1 VVDVI
6 EAAGAE
12 PEVVVKATH
21 VGFRPV
27 LRIPGAPRLVTGA
40 VVGRMPIGMLSLAVL
55 LLVHEQYGSF
65 ALAGLTVG
73 AMAFGTVVA
82 APVQGALIDRIGVR
96 RVLVPVAL
104 GQGTATAALAAAAVA
119 GLPLVL
125 VVLVALAVGVLTPPL
140 SATLRMTW
148 MHLIDDGPV
157 RDAAFALDAMTTQLL
172 FALAPLLTAAI
183 IAIASAAATVVVSGL
198 VTVAGTV
205 IFAGSAPVVAAGRA
219 RVEGRDGGAPD
230 VGRLRSMAATMSP
243 GLRAV
248 LATVLLVGWAGGSIE
263 VGLPALAV
271 ERGSPAVS
279 GVLVGL
285 WCCGGVVGGWFYGRR
300 SWKASIEARHQ
311 VAAAAAALLVL
322 PLIAAH
328 TIAVAVVL
336 SFVAGL
342 PWAALF
348 ACQYRMVA
356 EQAPPRA
363 MTEAFTWSISALIA
377 GTAIGTSTGGAMASA
392 LGPSICFVQAAVV
405 VGSLVVW
412 DWLRGRR

>member
-1 VVDVI
+1 MV
-6 EAAGAE
+6 
-12 PEVVVKATH
+12 
-21 VGFRPV
+21 
-27 LRIPGAPRLVTGA
+27 
-40 VVGRMPIGMLSLAVL
+40 SLAGL
-55 LLVHEQYGSF
+55 LLIHEKYGSF

-73 AMAFGTVVA
+73 AIALGTVVA
-82 APVQGALIDRIGVR
+82 APFQGALIDRIGAS

-104 GQGTATAALAAAAVA
+104 GQGTATCALAAAAVA
-119 GLPLVL
+119 GLPLAL
-125 VVLVALAVGVLTPPL
+125 VVLIGFVVGVLMPPL

-172 FALAPLLTAAI
+172 FALAPLLTAAT
-183 IAIASAAATVVVSGL
+183 IALASAAATVVLSGL
-198 VTVAGTV
+198 VTVVGTLV
-205 IFAGSAPVVAAGRA
+205 FAGAAPVVAAGRA
-219 RVEGRDGGAPD
+219 RVESGAARAADTGGA
-230 VGRLRSMAATMSP
+230 RSMAATMNP

-248 LATVLLVGWAGGSIE
+248 LATVLLVGWSGGSIE

-271 ERGSPAVS
+271 EHGSPAAS

-285 WCCGGVVGGWFYGRR
+285 WCCGGVAGGWFYGRR
-300 SWKASIEARHQ
+300 SWTASIETRHQ
-311 VAAAAAALLVL
+311 VAAGAAALLAL
-322 PLIAAH
+322 PLIAAQS
-328 TIAVAVVL
+328 IPVAVVL

-356 EQAPPRA
+356 QQAPAHA

-377 GTAIGTSTGGAMASA
+377 GTAIGTSTGGVMASG

-405 VGSLVVW
+405 VGSIVVW
-412 DWLRGRR
+412 DWLRAQRRR

>member
-1 VVDVI
+1 VI
-6 EAAGAE
+6 EAASADPEAVAGA
-12 PEVVVKATH
+12 AH

-27 LRIPGAPRLVTGA
+27 LQIPGAPRLITGA
-40 VVGRMPIGMLSLAVL
+40 VVGRMPIGMQTLAVL

-73 AMAFGTVVA
+73 LMAFGTVVA
-82 APVQGALIDRIGVR
+82 APVQGALIDRIGAT
-96 RVLVPVAL
+96 RVLVPVAFA
-104 GQGTATAALAAAAVA
+104 QGTATCALAAAAVA
-119 GLPLVL
+119 GLPLAL
-125 VVLVALAVGVLTPPL
+125 IVLVALTVGVLTPPL

-148 MHLIDDGPV
+148 MHLIADGPL

-183 IAIASAAATVVVSGL
+183 IALASPAATVVVSG
-198 VTVAGTV
+198 VIVVAGTLV
-205 IFAGSAPVVAAGRA
+205 FAGSAPVVAAGRA
-219 RVEGRDGGAPD
+219 RVDGRAAGAPAG
-230 VGRLRSMAATMSP
+230 GRLRSMAATMNP

-248 LATVLLVGWAGGSIE
+248 LATVLLVGWGGGSIE

-271 ERGSPAVS
+271 EHGAPAAS

-300 SWKASIEARHQ
+300 SWSASIDARHQ
-311 VAAAAAALLVL
+311 IAAGAAALMAL
-322 PLIAAH
+322 PLIAAQS
-328 TIAVAVVL
+328 IAVAVVL

-356 EQAPPRA
+356 EQAPARA

-405 VGSLVVW
+405 VGSIVVW
-412 DWLRGRR
+412 DQLRDRRR